1 MLRTHA
7 AITMK
12 NYRFEEG
19 APDMARQ
26 TPSHMSYLIFALVVV
41 VIFSTAA
48 LADAEP
54 FQEYYEYR
62 FSSGLPGNNA
72 AVAPGGHVGI
82 RGAAQ
87 MTIPVAYTPSKGTI
101 AIDANNGMAR
111 GGLTLDWHG
120 PKSNGTLNPSFGF
133 LEPGRGLY
141 AAYMLTSDRGEPAY
155 NLQHQLRPED
165 DQGPAVA
172 VGVLD
177 LVNQRAS
184 TLERPLAGDARS
196 FYVVATRELETGQRP
211 LFATLGYGTDRFGD
225 GPFAGLCYQVSDRF
239 SVSAEYDGLGANA
252 CFNYA
257 LRDAD
262 RKDNFILFGGIADMD
277 QLSYGLTYTSN

>member
-1 MLRTHA
+1 
-7 AITMK
+7 
-12 NYRFEEG
+12 
-19 APDMARQ
+19 
-26 TPSHMSYLIFALVVV
+26 MSCSTRCRIWYLIFTLAVVG
-41 VIFSTAA
+41 VIVMATPVA
-48 LADAEP
+48 AEP
-54 FQEYYEYR
+54 FQDYYEYR

-87 MTIPVAYTPSKGTI
+87 MAIPVAYTPSKGTI

-120 PKSNGTLNPSFGF
+120 PRSNGTLNLSFGL

-141 AAYMLTSDRGEPAY
+141 AAYMCTSDKGEPAY
-155 NLQHQLRPED
+155 NLQYQLRPED

-184 TLERPLAGDARS
+184 TLERPFAGDARS
-196 FYVVATRELETGQRP
+196 FYVVATREFETGQRP
-211 LFATLGYGTDRFGD
+211 LFATFGYGTDRFDD

-239 SVSAEYDGLGANA
+239 SVSAEYDGLGTNA
-252 CFNYA
+252 CFNYS
-257 LRDAD
+257 LKDAD
-262 RKDNFILFGGIADMD
+262 SKDNFILFGGIADMD
-277 QLSYGLTYTSN
+277 QLAYGLTYTSN